1 VSAILSID
9 RISKRFGAVAAL
21 QDVSLSLQSGEVRA
35 ICGEN
40 GAGKSTLVKILMGIQ
55 QPDAGS
61 ITIDGVVQHVQSPR
75 DAQSF
80 GLAQVAQE
88 LSIVPSLSILDNIW
102 LGNTN
107 VPIFHRRESL
117 RKQAREALSR
127 LGAGHYDLDG
137 LAGSLTIG
145 QCQMVEIARLL
156 VRNAKI
162 LILDEPT
169 ATLSDTEIANIF
181 AAVRALKVEGR
192 SIIYITHRLGEVFT
206 LCDTV
211 SVMRNGRHIVTKPV
225 GEFDRESLIE
235 LMLGRSFESMY
246 QKVPGRPAGDP
257 ALAVTELRVAGAVE
271 NFSMTVPS
279 GRLVCIA
286 GQVGSGAHQV
296 LRAIAGL
303 STATG
308 KISVRGRAMRLNS
321 AATAREHEVHF
332 ISEDRAAEGIFARM
346 RVLDNVVASRLPSAS
361 RFGILSWPSLRRVA
375 GWLIEKVGVDGK
387 RLNSSI
393 GELSG
398 GNQQKVLFG
407 RVMGQPVGVLLMNE
421 PTRGVDVGAR
431 AEIYKLMRAFCDD
444 GFGLLMTST
453 DLEEIVGV
461 ADIVITMYR
470 GRAVGRYEGD
480 AIELKTIL
488 TDITHPPERAPHD
501 AKGIAEVAGV

>member
-1 VSAILSID
+1 MTAILSVD
-9 RISKRFGAVAAL
+9 HISKRFGAVAAL
-21 QDVSLSLQSGEVRA
+21 QDVSLSLQGGEVRA

-61 ITIDGVVQHVQSPR
+61 ITIDGVVRQVHSPR

-88 LSIVPSLSILDNIW
+88 LSIVPSLSILDNVW

-107 VPIFHRRESL
+107 VPLFHRRASL
-117 RKQAREALSR
+117 RKRAQEALAR
-127 LGAGHYDLDG
+127 LGAGHYDLDR
-137 LAGSLTIG
+137 LAESLTIG

-156 VRNAKI
+156 VRDARI

-181 AAVRALKVEGR
+181 AAVRALKAEGR

-206 LCDTV
+206 LCDSV

-225 GEFDRESLIE
+225 GEFDRESLVE
-235 LMLGRSFESMY
+235 LMLGRSFDAMY
-246 QKVPGRPAGDP
+246 QKVPGRPAGDA
-257 ALAVTELRVAGAVE
+257 ALAIEDLCVASAVE
-271 NFSMTVPS
+271 KFSMVLPS

-296 LRAIAGL
+296 LRAVAGL
-303 STATG
+303 SAATG
-308 KISVRGRAMRLNS
+308 RIRVKGRAMRLNS
-321 AATAREHEVHF
+321 AAIAREHEIHF

-346 RVLDNVVASRLPSAS
+346 RVLDNVIASRLPSAS
-361 RFGILSWPSLRRVA
+361 RLGVLSWPALRRVA
-375 GWLIEKVGVDGK
+375 AWLVGQVGVDGK
-387 RLNSSI
+387 RLNSSV

-431 AEIYKLMRAFCDD
+431 AEIYKLMRSFCDA

-470 GRAVGRYEGD
+470 GRTVGRYEGD
-480 AIELKTIL
+480 AIEMKTIL
-488 TDITHPPERAPHD
+488 ADITHPPESPRS
-501 AKGIAEVAGV
+501 AKSVVEVAAV

>member
-1 VSAILSID
+1 MTAVLSVD
-9 RISKRFGAVAAL
+9 RISRRFGAVAAL

-61 ITIDGVVQHVQSPR
+61 ITIDGVVRQVHSPR

-102 LGNTN
+102 LGNTE
-107 VPIFHRRESL
+107 VPLFHRRELL
-117 RKQAREALSR
+117 RKRAQEALTR
-127 LGAGHYDLDG
+127 LGAGNYDLDR

-156 VRNAKI
+156 VRDARI

-181 AAVRALKVEGR
+181 AAVRALKAEGR

-206 LCDTV
+206 LCDSV

-235 LMLGRSFESMY
+235 LMLGRSFDAMY
-246 QKVPGRPAGDP
+246 QKVPGRPAGDA
-257 ALAVTELRVAGAVE
+257 ALVIEDLCVESAVDK
-271 NFSMTVPS
+271 FSMVLSS

-286 GQVGSGAHQV
+286 GQVGSGAHHV
-296 LRAIAGL
+296 LRAVAGL
-303 STATG
+303 SAATG
-308 KISVRGRAMRLNS
+308 RIQVNGRAMRLNS
-321 AATAREHEVHF
+321 AAVAREHDIHF

-361 RFGILSWPSLRRVA
+361 RLGVLSWPALRRA
-375 GWLIEKVGVDGK
+375 AAWLVDQVGVDSK
-387 RLNSSI
+387 RLNSSV

-407 RVMGQPVGVLLMNE
+407 RVMGQLVGVLLMNE

-431 AEIYKLMRAFCDD
+431 AEIYKLMRSFCDA

-461 ADIVITMYR
+461 ADVVITMYR
-470 GRAVGRYEGD
+470 GRAIGCYEGD
-480 AIELKTIL
+480 AIEMKTIL
-488 TDITHPPERAPHD
+488 ADITHPPEGSRSVNS
-501 AKGIAEVAGV
+501 IAEVAAV